1 MPFFYLPKLKT
12 KIYEYLGISSEYLK
26 IKMSGNMWT
35 VVEMDCLM
43 LLRDDNFL
51 KLLLPVFI
59 TLKMN
64 AEDKNRYKIGYWGG

>member
-1 MPFFYLPKLKT
+1 
-12 KIYEYLGISSEYLK
+12 
-26 IKMSGNMWT
+26 
-35 VVEMDCLM
+35 MDCLM

-64 AEDKNRYKIGYWGG
+64 AEDKNRYKIEYWGG